1 MFFIFGWGHRNVK
14 NFGQTLVQK
23 CPVCSHT
30 SHYSLVRTR
39 DWFTLFFIPIFPY
52 ETKYY
57 LECPVCKN
65 AFELENE
72 NNIEK
77 LKEIAELIEK
87 FDNKEVTKKELNKQY
102 KSLVKEIKPETKEE
116 DEED

>member
-1 MFFIFGWGHRNVK
+1 MRKKIIVKIIFCLFLIARLYTKEGT
-14 NFGQTLVQK
+14 NFGLGLLSPTPEEMKIIEFEKKV
-23 CPVCSHT
+23 
-30 SHYSLVRTR
+30 
-39 DWFTLFFIPIFPY
+39 
-52 ETKYY
+52 
-57 LECPVCKN
+57 
-65 AFELENE
+65 AELENE

-102 KSLVKEIKPETKEE
+102 NILVKEIKPETKEE